1 VAEQIYCS
9 NTDDR
14 VLEALE
20 ITLYGDL
27 IMYQYGTKEWD
38 KAYASMIEER
48 RNTEPAPFVLGTPE
62 WVSEFEKKIQ
72 VDDRYKEVAQ
82 KWEGSVVL
90 VFKADPQ
97 AGFDNDVFLFMD
109 LWHGEC
115 RSARLVPPEIGRS
128 GEYVLEAEYDRWKRI
143 LKKEL
148 NVVKEMA
155 TRKLKL
161 VPFDFKK
168 AAKLTAAAQAA
179 IRLVDLGSDVGT
191 RFPDELEAEQA
202 EAFKALLQE
211 LKTEFGI

>member
-1 VAEQIYCS
+1 M
-9 NTDDR
+9 
-14 VLEALE
+14 
-20 ITLYGDL
+20 
-27 IMYQYGTKEWD
+27 MYRYGTKEWD
-38 KAYASMIEER
+38 EAYANMIEER
-48 RNTEPAPFVLGTPE
+48 RNTEPVPFILGTPE
-62 WVSEFEKKIQ
+62 WVYEFEKKIQ
-72 VDDRYKEVAQ
+72 ADDRYKEVAQ

-90 VFKADPQ
+90 VFKAAPQ

>member
-1 VAEQIYCS
+1 
-9 NTDDR
+9 
-14 VLEALE
+14 
-20 ITLYGDL
+20 
-27 IMYQYGTKEWD
+27 MYQYGSKEWD
-38 KAYASMIEER
+38 EAYAKMIEER
-48 RNTEPAPFVLGTPE
+48 RNKEPAPFILGTPE
-62 WVSEFEKKIQ
+62 WVYEFEKKIQ
-72 VDDRYKEVAQ
+72 ADGRYKEVAQ

-97 AGFDNDVFLFMD
+97 AGFDSDVFLFMD

-115 RSARLVPPEIGRS
+115 RSARLVPPEIGQN
-128 GEYVLEAEYDRWKRI
+128 GEYVLETEYDRWKRI

-148 NVVKEMA
+148 NVVKELA

-179 IRLVDLGSDVGT
+179 LRLVDLGSEVGT